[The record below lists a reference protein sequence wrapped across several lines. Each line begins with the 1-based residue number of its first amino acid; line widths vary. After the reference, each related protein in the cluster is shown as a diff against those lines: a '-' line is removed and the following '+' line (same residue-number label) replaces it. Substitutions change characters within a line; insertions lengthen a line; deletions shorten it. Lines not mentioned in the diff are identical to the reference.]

1 VPGRSRPVRFFVREA
16 LIICLRLLCAALA
29 AVAIAMPALAQ
40 PTAVAPPG
48 LRLPRNVE
56 PLDYDV
62 RLRVNPAEDAF
73 AGMVEIRLRVLEPT
87 DVVWLNA
94 KGLAVRDASASLLG
108 GESVA
113 ASTVT
118 GSEDVVGFS
127 FARILPAGEV
137 RLTLRFTGSMDRQ
150 GSIGLF
156 RQDENGSWYAI
167 TQLEPMDARR
177 VLPCFDEPDRKAT
190 WKLTLTVP
198 AHMRAFANM
207 PVESERAAEAGWRE
221 VAFQRSPR
229 LPSYLLA
236 FAVGDFEVVDGG
248 RAGMN
253 NTPVSI
259 IVPKGR
265 AAEARYAAAN
275 TGPILAAAERFFGVP
290 YPFPKL
296 DLVAYPKSS
305 FGAAM
310 ENPGLITYGARYL
323 LARPEEVN
331 PVFEQR
337 FAGITAHEISHLWF
351 GDYVTMAWWNDLWL
365 NESFASW
372 LGTKIVMELH
382 PQWPSGWRSLQRTK
396 AIDLDQLPASRT
408 LRQPV
413 TDQREVRAA
422 FDSITYAKGETILA
436 MFEQWLGPDKFRD
449 GVRRYVAK
457 HAWSNATA
465 DDFFAAL
472 AASDE
477 AIVPAFRAFADRP
490 GVPLL
495 DIALDCKGAPAL
507 EIAQRRFVP
516 VGATASAVEP
526 WTFPAC
532 FDVGDGK
539 SSREVCTVVRQ
550 AVQTVALPAGAC
562 PQWVVANRKGTG
574 YYLPRLSPALYDAL
588 PKADRVLTGAD
599 YDPLLGD
606 LAILARAG
614 AVRYDVAL
622 RVAARQA
629 KSADTRT
636 ARRAYALAGAVPDA
650 LVDVPNKPRYAAW
663 IRRDFGDRAR
673 TLGWLPQKGDTAEV
687 LRLRAQAVRVVA
699 IRGDD
704 AALARK
710 AQQLA
715 QRWVVHR
722 SAIPPEA
729 RRLILTSAA
738 RTSGKDAAKLFDAL
752 YEVAATTKDANE
764 REDAYRALGAFAD
777 AALMDRGL
785 RLILANDARSRF
797 ALVALE
803 EALDDDATRAV
814 ALAWLARNADAAMQ
828 RIPVEQHAAL
838 AFWAQDAC
846 TRRERTLFVGALESR
861 LAKADGG
868 ARRYQAALER
878 IDQCIALRDAQQASF
893 NAYLAK

>member
-1 VPGRSRPVRFFVREA
+1 MTF
-16 LIICLRLLCAALA
+16 LRLLCAALTAIVLA
-29 AVAIAMPALAQ
+29 APALAQ
-40 PTAVAPPG
+40 PTPVAPPG

-62 RLRVNPAEDAF
+62 RLRVNPADDAF
-73 AGMVEIRLRVLEPT
+73 SGIVDIRLRVLEPT
-87 DVVWLNA
+87 DLVWLNA
-94 KGLAVRDASASLLG
+94 KGLNVRDASASLPG
-108 GESVA
+108 GEA
-113 ASTVT
+113 IAGSTVA
-118 GSEDVVGFS
+118 GSEDVIGFA
-127 FARILPAGEV
+127 FAKILPAGEV
-137 RLTLRFTGSMDRQ
+137 RLTLRFAGAMDRQ

-156 RQDENGSWYAI
+156 RQDENGLWYAL

-207 PVESERAAEAGWRE
+207 PVEFDRAADAGWRE
-221 VAFQRSPR
+221 VGFQRSPP

-236 FAVGDFEVVDGG
+236 FAVGEFEVVDGG
-248 RAGMN
+248 RAGVN
-253 NTPVSI
+253 KTPVSI

-296 DLVAYPKSS
+296 DLVAYPKAF

-310 ENPGLITYGARYL
+310 ENPGLVTYGARFL
-323 LARPEEVN
+323 LARPEEVT

-337 FAGITAHEISHLWF
+337 FAGITAHEISHMWF
-351 GDYVTMAWWNDLWL
+351 GDYVTMSWWNDLWL

-372 LGTKIVMELH
+372 LGTRIVIELH

-396 AIDLDQLPASRT
+396 AIDLDQLQASRM

-413 TDQREVRAA
+413 TDLREVRGA
-422 FDSITYAKGETILA
+422 FDGITYAKGESVLA
-436 MFEQWLGPDKFRD
+436 MFEQWLGPNKFRD

-457 HAWSNATA
+457 HPWSNATA

-472 AASDE
+472 ATSDE

-495 DIALDCKGAPAL
+495 DVALDCKATPTL

-516 VGATASAVEP
+516 VGVTASPAEP

-532 FDVGDGK
+532 FVVGDAKG
-539 SSREVCTVVRQ
+539 SREVCTVVRD
-550 AVQTVALPAGAC
+550 AKQTVALPMAAC
-562 PQWVVANRKGTG
+562 PQWVVANRKGVG

-606 LAILARAG
+606 LAVLARAG

-622 RVAARQA
+622 RVAARQS
-629 KSADTRT
+629 KNADMRT
-636 ARRAYALAGAVPDA
+636 ARRAYALAGDVPDA
-650 LVDVPNKPRYAAW
+650 LVDPSNKPRYAAW

-673 TLGWLPQKGDTAEV
+673 TLGWLPQKGDSAEV
-687 LRLRAQAVRVVA
+687 LRLRAQAVKVVA
-699 IRGDD
+699 IRGED

-710 AQQLA
+710 GQQLA

-729 RRLILTSAA
+729 RRLVLVSAA
-738 RTSGKDAAKLFDAL
+738 RTSNKDAAKLFDAL
-752 YEVAATTKDANE
+752 YEVAGTAKDPNE

-777 AALMDRGL
+777 ATLMDRGL
-785 RLILANDARSRF
+785 RPILGSDARSRF
-797 ALVALE
+797 ALAALE
-803 EALDDDATRAV
+803 EAFDDDATRAL
-814 ALAWLARNADAAMQ
+814 ALAWLAQNADAAMQ
-828 RIPVEQHAAL
+828 SIPVEQHAAL
-838 AFWAQDAC
+838 AFWARDAC
-846 TRRERTLFVGALESR
+846 TRRERALFVGVFESR
-861 LAKADGG
+861 LAKAEGG

-878 IDQCIALRDAQQASF
+878 IDQCIALRGAQQASF
-893 NAYLAK
+893 NAYLAR